1 MKKIT
6 DSLYESKKPIE
17 KQESRIKD
25 FRANISVIRD
35 YISSIEKDVNRA
47 YEDMAQSLEVLES
60 HGYKVDLNDPHQWV

>member
-1 MKKIT
+1 MIT
-6 DSLYESKKPIE
+6 IE

-35 YISSIEKDVNRA
+35 YISSIEKDVNRV

-60 HGYKVDLNDPHQWV
+60 HGYKVDLNYPLNG